1 MVLFSL
7 TPEGFAFIGRKDTFH
22 REIGKYEGCG
32 WKPLRFIHRDE
43 SRTPSPLLSRL
54 SREQAEK
61 NKKKL
66 VETLQNSKYG
76 LR

>member
-1 MVLFSL
+1 MS
-7 TPEGFAFIGRKDTFH
+7 AFLPTLSFVAKTR
-22 REIGKYEGCG
+22 
-32 WKPLRFIHRDE
+32 LL
-43 SRTPSPLLSRL
+43 SPLLSRL